1 MGFHIADIVLAGLLV
16 LAILYGW
23 RWGTI
28 NVVAKVGAL
37 VLAYQVARAYSAPIA
52 AKLVHIIPAL
62 GEQLDG
68 ASEEGGRQ
76 LLAVLSVFMDTT
88 GMTGRLLSMV
98 VFIIIF
104 VVINWAVR
112 RIAYMLTGIFG
123 RGLLGKINRALGAFI
138 ALALM
143 VAIIIIF
150 DQVLLPASI
159 GLGFGMQIETF
170 IDSSKLIMPLIR
182 NLPLVI

>member
-1 MGFHIADIVLAGLLV
+1 MAFNVADIVLAGLLI
-16 LAILYGW
+16 LAVLYGW

-37 VLAYQVARAYSAPIA
+37 VLAYNVARAYSASVA
-52 AKLVHIIPAL
+52 AQLVHIIPAL
-62 GEQLDG
+62 GSQLD
-68 ASEEGGRQ
+68 ATAEEGGQ
-76 LLAVLSVFMDTT
+76 QVLALLSLFMDTT
-88 GMTGRLLSMV
+88 GITSRLLTMA
-98 VFIIIF
+98 VFIVIF

-112 RIAYMLTGIFG
+112 RIAYTLTGIFG

-150 DQVLLPASI
+150 DHVLLPACI
-159 GLGFGMQIETF
+159 GLGFGTKIEAF
-170 IDSSKLIMPLIR
+170 IDGSKVIMPLIQ
-182 NLPLVI
+182 NLPSLI